1 MKPRPL
7 RVTCHGFGS
16 SHALCP
22 ACAMVRTNTA
32 SHGLIVNFHME
43 VAMFE
48 PSVVSVHIPPTLR
61 VYVDGHEE
69 VMVSGETVG
78 ELLEAI
84 GHEYPSFN
92 SRVMSADG
100 VLAPGMRLYL
110 GGQSITDLKGLETPV
125 ALEEVLS
132 IMPTASI

>member
-1 MKPRPL
+1 
-7 RVTCHGFGS
+7 
-16 SHALCP
+16 
-22 ACAMVRTNTA
+22 
-32 SHGLIVNFHME
+32 
-43 VAMFE
+43 
-48 PSVVSVHIPPTLR
+48 
-61 VYVDGHEE
+61 
-69 VMVSGETVG
+69 MVSGETVG

-100 VLAPGMRLYL
+100 VLAPVMRLYL